1 MIGKRIWD
9 NKIDSASANLESF
22 VKQLGLVAAAVGTVV
37 DTGAT
42 AEFSL
47 NLNEP
52 TVGATQIQSH

>member
-37 DTGAT
+37 DTGST

-47 NLNEP
+47 NLNES